1 MGAVG
6 DLHAEEP
13 PQALR
18 FRAPPLGQPG
28 VGDPALHLLDRA
40 RLGEPGPQATPRRR
54 DRGGGESLSA
64 EPIIETFPVGPLQC
78 NCTVI
83 ADPVSREAIVIDPG
97 DEPERIL
104 RALESAKLKP
114 VALLHTHAHL
124 DHITASRAVKES
136 TGAPIRLHPADRPLY
151 DALPEQAA
159 FFGLRAE
166 APLPPDAPL
175 ADAERIHFGP
185 YTLRAIHTPGHT
197 PGSTC
202 FVLEGNHPILFAG
215 DTLFRRSIGR
225 TDLWGGDT
233 DAILASI
240 REKLFVLPGDI
251 PVVCGHGP
259 GTTIDEEK
267 RLNPFAAV

>member
-1 MGAVG
+1 VSR
-6 DLHAEEP
+6 EP
-13 PQALR
+13 L
-18 FRAPPLGQPG
+18 
-28 VGDPALHLLDRA
+28 
-40 RLGEPGPQATPRRR
+40 
-54 DRGGGESLSA
+54 
-64 EPIIETFPVGPLQC
+64 IETFPVGPLQC
-78 NCTVI
+78 NCTI
-83 ADPVSREAIVIDPG
+83 LADEASREAVVIDPG

-104 RALESAKLKP
+104 RALEAMKLTP

-124 DHITASRAVKES
+124 DHITGSREVKEA

-151 DALPEQAA
+151 DALPEQAS
-159 FFGLRAE
+159 FFGLRAS

-175 ADAERIHFGP
+175 EDAETIGFGP
-185 YTLRAIHTPGHT
+185 YTLTAIHTPGHT

-202 FVLEGNHPILFAG
+202 FALSGDRPVLFSG

-240 REKLFVLPGDI
+240 RQKLFTLPGHM

-259 GTTIDEEK
+259 DTTIEDER
-267 RLNPFAAV
+267 RLNPFAAL

>member
-1 MGAVG
+1 MTA
-6 DLHAEEP
+6 
-13 PQALR
+13 
-18 FRAPPLGQPG
+18 API
-28 VGDPALHLLDRA
+28 V
-40 RLGEPGPQATPRRR
+40 
-54 DRGGGESLSA
+54 
-64 EPIIETFPVGPLQC
+64 ETFPVGPLQC
-78 NCTVI
+78 NCSVL
-83 ADPVSREAIVIDPG
+83 ADPVSREAVVIDPG

-104 RALESAKLKP
+104 RILEEAKLKP

-124 DHITASRAVKES
+124 DHITASRAMKEA

-175 ADAERIHFGP
+175 ADGDVVRFGP
-185 YTLRAIHTPGHT
+185 YRLRTIHTPGHT

-202 FVLEGNHPILFAG
+202 FLLEGDSPILFSG

-240 REKLFVLPGDI
+240 RGRLFPLEGST
-251 PVVCGHGP
+251 PVVCGHGED
-259 GTTIDEEK
+259 TTIAEEK
-267 RLNPFAAV
+267 RLNPFAAL